1 MQETPMVQAEAT
13 DAAEAGMGE
22 YLNLAVMQAETLQ
35 KILRNLQNGTNL
47 SLSVWREAFEAS
59 HRTLEHINKAV
70 ALTQEVFEGHEVL
83 VSGSLSEE
91 MTCDE
96 FQCLTWK

>member
-1 MQETPMVQAEAT
+1 MVQAEAT

-59 HRTLEHINKAV
+59 HRTLEHINKA
-70 ALTQEVFEGHEVL
+70 LTLAQEIFDGHVVL
-83 VSGSLSEE
+83 TSGALSEDLL
-91 MTCDE
+91 CDE

>member
-1 MQETPMVQAEAT
+1 MMQAKAADTAEV
-13 DAAEAGMGE
+13 GLRE
-22 YLNLAVMQAETLQ
+22 YLSVAVMQAEILQ
-35 KILRNLQNGTNL
+35 KILGTLQDGTDL
-47 SLSVWREAFEAS
+47 SLAAWHEAFEAS
-59 HRTLEHINKAV
+59 NRTLEHINKAMTM
-70 ALTQEVFEGHEVL
+70 AEEVFDGHVVL

>member
-1 MQETPMVQAEAT
+1 MVQAEAT

-35 KILRNLQNGTNL
+35 KILRNLQDGTDL
-47 SLSVWREAFEAS
+47 SLAVWREAFEAS
-59 HRTLEHINKAV
+59 HRTLEHLKQAV
-70 ALTQEVFEGHEVL
+70 TLAQEVFDGHEVL